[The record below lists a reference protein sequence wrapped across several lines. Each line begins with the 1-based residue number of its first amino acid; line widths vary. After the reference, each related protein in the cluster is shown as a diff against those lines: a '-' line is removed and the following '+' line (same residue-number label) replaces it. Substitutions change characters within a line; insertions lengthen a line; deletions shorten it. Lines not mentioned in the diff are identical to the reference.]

1 LRPVADVAKLA
12 DAPDLGSGAARHVGS
27 IPIIRTLY
35 TDKYF
40 TAMATITR
48 ENIGNLNDKLIV
60 NLEKND
66 YLPSFEKSLKSY
78 AKSANIP
85 GFRKGMVPSGLI
97 KKMYGQS
104 VFTEEILR
112 TVEKEL
118 NNYLGNEQLDIF
130 AQPLPLES
138 DSRMLDMNSPGDY
151 AFAFEIGLKPDFDI
165 KTDDIKV
172 TFYKVLVKDEMINE
186 EINRMRT
193 RYGKMIEPEEINNEE
208 NVLNI
213 HFSEADENG
222 NTIEDGMEKDN
233 SLLLKY
239 FSAGTQKELSGKKK
253 DDSIVI
259 QLNKA
264 FEEKELEW
272 VLQDLGLDKNN
283 AADAKKFFK
292 LTITK
297 IGFVEKA
304 DLDEKFFNDVY
315 PESSITNEEELRNA
329 VKVEIEN
336 YYDKQSR
343 NQLHDQI
350 YHYLVDNAQISF
362 PENFLKRWLQVG
374 GEKEKSADDVEKEL
388 PVFLN
393 QLKWTLISTKL
404 INENKI
410 TIEQQEIKDAAMNQ
424 ITSYMRSQNIND
436 APWLDE
442 YANRMLQDKKFV
454 EETYMR
460 LQTEKLFNLLESKVA
475 VTEEPVSA
483 EQLEEKMH
491 HHHH

>member
-1 LRPVADVAKLA
+1 
-12 DAPDLGSGAARHVGS
+12 
-27 IPIIRTLY
+27 
-35 TDKYF
+35 
-40 TAMATITR
+40 
-48 ENIGNLNDKLIV
+48 
-60 NLEKND
+60 
-66 YLPSFEKSLKSY
+66 
-78 AKSANIP
+78 
-85 GFRKGMVPSGLI
+85 MVPSGLI

-138 DSRMLDMNSPGDY
+138 DSRMLDMNNPGDY
-151 AFAFEIGLKPDFDI
+151 AFAFEIGLKPDIDI
-165 KTDDIKV
+165 KTDNIKA
-172 TFYKVLVKDEMINE
+172 TFYKVQVTEEMINE

-193 RYGKMIEPEEINNEE
+193 RYGKMTEPEEINNDDQ
-208 NVLNI
+208 VLNI
-213 HFSEADENG
+213 HFTEADEKGNAIENG
-222 NTIEDGMEKDN
+222 IEKDD

-239 FSAGTQKELSGKKK
+239 FSEQTKKELTGKKK
-253 DDSIVI
+253 DDAILI
-259 QLNKA
+259 QLSKA
-264 FEEKELEW
+264 FEDKEREW
-272 VLQDLGLDKNN
+272 ILQDLGLDKDKPE
-283 AADAKKFFK
+283 DAEKFFTLK
-292 LTITK
+292 IVK

-304 DLDEKFFNDVY
+304 DLDEKFFNAVY
-315 PESSITNEEELRNA
+315 PESSISNEEELRNA

-343 NQLHDQI
+343 NQVHDQI
-350 YHYLVDNAQISF
+350 YHYLVDNVQVAF

-374 GEKEKSADDVEKEL
+374 GEKEKSPDDVEKEL
-388 PVFLN
+388 PTFLN

-410 TIEQQEIKDAAMNQ
+410 TVEQQEIKDAALSQ

-436 APWLDE
+436 APWLEE

-454 EETYMR
+454 EETYIR
-460 LQTEKLFNLLESKVA
+460 LQTEKLFNLLQSKA
-475 VTEEPVSA
+475 SVTEESVSA

>member
-1 LRPVADVAKLA
+1 
-12 DAPDLGSGAARHVGS
+12 
-27 IPIIRTLY
+27 
-35 TDKYF
+35 
-40 TAMATITR
+40 
-48 ENIGNLNDKLIV
+48 
-60 NLEKND
+60 
-66 YLPSFEKSLKSY
+66 
-78 AKSANIP
+78 
-85 GFRKGMVPSGLI
+85 
-97 KKMYGQS
+97 
-104 VFTEEILR
+104 
-112 TVEKEL
+112 
-118 NNYLGNEQLDIF
+118 
-130 AQPLPLES
+130 
-138 DSRMLDMNSPGDY
+138 MNSPGDY
-151 AFAFEIGLKPDFDI
+151 AFAFEIGLKPDIDV

-172 TFYKVLVKDEMINE
+172 TFYKVQATDEMIND

-208 NVLNI
+208 NVLNL
-213 HFSEADENG
+213 HFKETG
-222 NTIEDGMEKDN
+222 EDGNAIEGGIEKDN

-239 FSAGTQKELSGKKK
+239 FSAETQKELSGKKK
-253 DDSIVI
+253 DDSIVV

-272 VLQDLGLDKNN
+272 VLQDLGLDKTKPE
-283 AADAKKFFK
+283 DAEKFFM

-304 DLDEKFFNDVY
+304 DLDEKFFNAVY

-336 YYDKQSR
+336 YYDTQSR
-343 NQLHDQI
+343 NQVHDQI
-350 YHYLVDNAQISF
+350 YHNLVDNVQISF

-374 GEKEKSADDVEKEL
+374 GEKERSADEVEKEL
-388 PVFLN
+388 PTFLN

-410 TIEQQEIKDAAMNQ
+410 TVEQHEIKDAALSQ

-436 APWLDE
+436 APWLEE

-460 LQTEKLFNLLESKVA
+460 LQTEKLFNLLQSKA
-475 VTEEPVSA
+475 SVTEEPVSA
-483 EQLEEKMH
+483 EELEHKMH

>member
-1 LRPVADVAKLA
+1 
-12 DAPDLGSGAARHVGS
+12 
-27 IPIIRTLY
+27 
-35 TDKYF
+35 
-40 TAMATITR
+40 M
-48 ENIGNLNDKLIV
+48 
-60 NLEKND
+60 
-66 YLPSFEKSLKSY
+66 
-78 AKSANIP
+78 
-85 GFRKGMVPSGLI
+85 
-97 KKMYGQS
+97 
-104 VFTEEILR
+104 
-112 TVEKEL
+112 
-118 NNYLGNEQLDIF
+118 
-130 AQPLPLES
+130 
-138 DSRMLDMNSPGDY
+138 
-151 AFAFEIGLKPDFDI
+151 
-165 KTDDIKV
+165 
-172 TFYKVLVKDEMINE
+172 
-186 EINRMRT
+186 
-193 RYGKMIEPEEINNEE
+193 
-208 NVLNI
+208 
-213 HFSEADENG
+213 
-222 NTIEDGMEKDN
+222 
-233 SLLLKY
+233 LKY
-239 FSAGTQKELSGKKK
+239 FSAETQKELSGKKK
-253 DDSIVI
+253 DDSILI

-283 AADAKKFFK
+283 AEDAEKFFK

-304 DLDEKFFNDVY
+304 DLDEKFFNNVY

-350 YHYLVDNAQISF
+350 YHYLVDNVQISF

-410 TIEQQEIKDAAMNQ
+410 TVEQQEIKDAAISQ

-436 APWLDE
+436 APWLEE

-460 LQTEKLFNLLESKVA
+460 LQTEKLFNLLESKA
-475 VTEEPVSA
+475 PCKEEN
-483 EQLEEKMH
+483 KC
-491 HHHH
+491 

>member
-1 LRPVADVAKLA
+1 
-12 DAPDLGSGAARHVGS
+12 
-27 IPIIRTLY
+27 
-35 TDKYF
+35 
-40 TAMATITR
+40 MATVTR
-48 ENIGNLNDKLIV
+48 ENISNLNDKLTV
-60 NLEKND
+60 NLEKGD
-66 YLPSFEKSLKSY
+66 YLPSFEKSLKTY

-118 NNYLGNEQLDIF
+118 NDYLGKEQLEIF

-138 DSRMLDMNSPGDY
+138 DSRMLDMNNPGDY
-151 AFAFEIGLKPDFDI
+151 AFAFEIGLKPDFEI
-165 KTDDIKV
+165 NTDNIPVTRYKVKV
-172 TFYKVLVKDEMINE
+172 TDEMVNE
-186 EINRMRT
+186 ELNRLRT
-193 RYGKMIEPEEINNEE
+193 RYGKMTEPEEINNDEQ
-208 NVLNI
+208 VLNI
-213 HFSEADENG
+213 HLTEVDANGNAIENG
-222 NTIEDGMEKDN
+222 IEKDD

-239 FSAGTQKELSGKKK
+239 FSEEAKTQLTGKKK
-253 DDSIVI
+253 DDVVLI

-264 FEEKELEW
+264 FEDKEREW
-272 VLQDLGLDKNN
+272 LLQDLGLDK
-283 AADAKKFFK
+283 DKPEDGEKFFNLK
-292 LTITK
+292 IEK

-304 DLDEKFFNDVY
+304 DLDEKFFNGVY
-315 PESSITNEEELRNA
+315 PEANITNEEELRNA
-329 VKVEIEN
+329 IKVEIEN
-336 YYDKQSR
+336 YYDNQSR

-350 YHYLVDNAQISF
+350 YHYLIDNIQISF

-374 GEKEKSADDVEKEL
+374 GEKERTAEDAEKEL

-410 TIEQQEIKDAAMNQ
+410 TVEQQEIKDAALSQ
-424 ITSYMRSQNIND
+424 ITSYMRSQNVND
-436 APWLDE
+436 APWLEE

-460 LQTEKLFNLLESKVA
+460 IQTEKLFNLLESKATA
-475 VTEEPVSA
+475 VEEEISA
-483 EQLEEKMH
+483 EDFAAKLH